1 MFFSKVF
8 LLVCALAAA
17 GTLTASAQG
26 PQWDYCSGNQYA
38 FSLDS
43 VDIEPYPIERGT
55 TTSFSLSGESCE

>member
-1 MFFSKVF
+1 M
-8 LLVCALAAA
+8 VCALAAA